1 MDFQNGLQ
9 MYVITDRVNAYTYQ
23 MPSLVEYYIFAR
35 VCNHGFPEWTSNV
48 RYYRPSE
55 CLYLSDA
62 ISCGVGGTIALPP
75 VFESDQPK
83 YCCAVLELVT
93 MEQKQ
98 DFDLETE
105 KVFQALQAAD
115 LRINLQPRLRPEC
128 FSRDQ
133 RAELTE
139 IANVTRAVCQ
149 THRLPLALTW
159 IPCDYTRGTV
169 DDISKLRVRLRD
181 SRMIRKCVFFIERTS
196 CYGDEEMQDIVHAC
210 EQLFMHNWQG
220 AAGRAFITYLPSFE
234 PDVKENHGCEYPLA
248 HHARKY
254 NWNAAVAIW
263 LRGSDADY
271 NYIVEFFL
279 PILMKESS
287 EQQDLV
293 GNLKL
298 ALRKTCKSL
307 RMFSKEEL
315 LWERGSKVSKNNDK
329 IKPAPD
335 PDGNMF
341 IMCADNIRRKV
352 SEVWKWFDKVIEENG
367 AVWAICTGCKN
378 KYQGIARRRE
388 LQIYTNT

>member
-1 MDFQNGLQ
+1 MYLEHLSCVEDVLPPAKSSLREKMEKALSLLEDSLGSRCFQVQTFLLGYVIMDFQNGLQ

-196 CYGDEEMQDIVHAC
+196 CYGDEEMQDI
-210 EQLFMHNWQG
+210 
-220 AAGRAFITYLPSFE
+220 
-234 PDVKENHGCEYPLA
+234 
-248 HHARKY
+248 
-254 NWNAAVAIW
+254 
-263 LRGSDADY
+263 
-271 NYIVEFFL
+271 
-279 PILMKESS
+279 
-287 EQQDLV
+287 
-293 GNLKL
+293 L

-315 LWERGSKVSKNNDK
+315 LGERGSKVSKNNDK

-335 PDGNMF
+335 PDG
-341 IMCADNIRRKV
+341 ARKGFLIHICRSKEGISGSSLV
-352 SEVWKWFDKVIEENG
+352 SLNVRSDSLVKEMSKYLVGPFTVMSKLTSPEDLKLIQYVFDSSLNVRSEFFLRVLVCLAE
-367 AVWAICTGCKN
+367 
-378 KYQGIARRRE
+378 RF
-388 LQIYTNT
+388 

>member
-1 MDFQNGLQ
+1 
-9 MYVITDRVNAYTYQ
+9 
-23 MPSLVEYYIFAR
+23 
-35 VCNHGFPEWTSNV
+35 
-48 RYYRPSE
+48 
-55 CLYLSDA
+55 
-62 ISCGVGGTIALPP
+62 
-75 VFESDQPK
+75 
-83 YCCAVLELVT
+83 
-93 MEQKQ
+93 
-98 DFDLETE
+98 
-105 KVFQALQAAD
+105 
-115 LRINLQPRLRPEC
+115 
-128 FSRDQ
+128 
-133 RAELTE
+133 
-139 IANVTRAVCQ
+139 
-149 THRLPLALTW
+149 
-159 IPCDYTRGTV
+159 
-169 DDISKLRVRLRD
+169 
-181 SRMIRKCVFFIERTS
+181 
-196 CYGDEEMQDIVHAC
+196 
-210 EQLFMHNWQG
+210 MHNWQG

-315 LWERGSKVSKNNDK
+315 LGERGSKVSKNNDK

-341 IMCADNIRRKV
+341 IMCADNKRRKV